1 MRDIDKREI
10 KIYTDGGRV
19 QRAMF
24 IVENNEIKLRK
35 KHVAKIMSKEWD
47 FEQFFKNGVIELLDV
62 EEEESAMI
70 AMFVKDIDNNRI
82 SK

>member
-35 KHVAKIMSKEWD
+35 NEDRSWK
-47 FEQFFKNGVIELLDV
+47 
-62 EEEESAMI
+62 
-70 AMFVKDIDNNRI
+70 RI
-82 SK
+82 

>member
-35 KHVAKIMSKEWD
+35 KHVAKIMSKERTRLTPFNNSLCSCVNSIPNW
-47 FEQFFKNGVIELLDV
+47 
-62 EEEESAMI
+62 SAI
-70 AMFVKDIDNNRI
+70 FRQAK
-82 SK
+82 